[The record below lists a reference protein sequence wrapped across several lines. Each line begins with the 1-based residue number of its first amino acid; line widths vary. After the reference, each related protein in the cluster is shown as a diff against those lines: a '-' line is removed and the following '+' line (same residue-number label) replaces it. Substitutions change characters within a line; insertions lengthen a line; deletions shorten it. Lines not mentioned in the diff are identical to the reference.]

1 MSPIELLWTKK
12 RKNRNL
18 LLKKQTMLLHRK
30 CAFGQRSH
38 GKSVA
43 RWQEDRKALQEIR
56 KILWKIEDQ
65 ENIRKILWK
74 VKDMVNIPGEF
85 FKPFIKIMV
94 KILEKTTSR
103 RKARI
108 MKNLK

>member
-12 RKNRNL
+12 RKNRKL

-38 GKSVA
+38 GKSMT

-56 KILWKIEDQ
+56 KILWKVEDQ

-85 FKPFIKIMV
+85 FKTIH
-94 KILEKTTSR
+94 
-103 RKARI
+103 
-108 MKNLK
+108 

>member
-1 MSPIELLWTKK
+1 MVI
-12 RKNRNL
+12 RKYMKGGHNVVLIGLRNT
-18 LLKKQTMLLHRK
+18 QCCYIYRK
-30 CAFGQRSH
+30 CVFGQRSG
-38 GKSVA
+38 GKPVT

-85 FKPFIKIMV
+85 FKAV
-94 KILEKTTSR
+94 H
-103 RKARI
+103 
-108 MKNLK
+108 